1 MVRFAGGVTVFP
13 SGVASTDE
21 RVFRVCDTG
30 VIGFVAGE
38 VDFAV
43 ASEVDFAVVG
53 VVDFVDAGV
62 AGMAGFVAGVTGF
75 VAGVTGFGA
84 GMAGFEAGVAGFEAD
99 GILPSSECRKEH
111 ELIFG

>member
-75 VAGVTGFGA
+75 GA